1 MQKKTRVYI
10 AGKISG
16 TDDFKER
23 FGKAEKEF
31 LKINCE
37 VLNPAKLYLIMPE
50 SATHD
55 EYLSMCYVMIEMC
68 DIVYFLK
75 DWKNSVGASMEYK
88 YCVRHGKR
96 CIFEKENAEIS
107 INGGF

>member
-1 MQKKTRVYI
+1 MKKKTRVYI

-31 LKINCE
+31 LKINCD

-55 EYLSMCYVMIEMC
+55 EY
-68 DIVYFLK
+68 
-75 DWKNSVGASMEYK
+75 
-88 YCVRHGKR
+88 
-96 CIFEKENAEIS
+96 
-107 INGGF
+107 